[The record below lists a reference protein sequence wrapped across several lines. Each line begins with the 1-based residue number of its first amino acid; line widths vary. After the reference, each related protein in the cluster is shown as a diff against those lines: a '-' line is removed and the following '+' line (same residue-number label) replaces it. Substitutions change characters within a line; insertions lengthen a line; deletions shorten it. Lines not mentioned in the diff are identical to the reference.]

1 MNYYMS
7 SWIAN
12 RNGVSELRWSRTQ
25 GYLLQRVTIY
35 KPYQANNRSN
45 TEYSIRSHHSY
56 IQLLTLPI
64 NYYIRVPFQHII
76 GTLYPPTA
84 AAAASS
90 CATLPQLAN
99 RKENTKIVKKQ
110 LNFNYN

>member
-12 RNGVSELRWSRTQ
+12 RNGVGELRWSRTQ

-45 TEYSIRSHHSY
+45 TESHHSY

-84 AAAASS
+84 AASS